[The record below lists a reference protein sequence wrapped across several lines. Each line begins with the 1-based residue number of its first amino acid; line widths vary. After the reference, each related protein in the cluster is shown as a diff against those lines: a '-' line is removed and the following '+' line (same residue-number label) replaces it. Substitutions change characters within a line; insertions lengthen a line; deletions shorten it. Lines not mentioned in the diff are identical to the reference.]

1 MQIGRF
7 RIGMRT
13 FKSALAVFICIL
25 IFQIFDRGAPMIA
38 ALSAVFSLRQDLS
51 ATFTFG
57 RSRVI
62 GNFLGGLTAIAYV
75 LLQLLFHH
83 HFAVELVGLPILVAF
98 VIITSDGINNNA
110 GLISAVATL
119 LMITFTVPEGDSLIY
134 TFQRV
139 FDTFIGTVVAIGV
152 NSLIRPPKKEEVKEI
167 EEDLE
172 TLRQK
177 ESDLQLELQKVQQQ
191 ISEQNK

>member
-1 MQIGRF
+1 MQLGRF

-38 ALSAVFSLRQDLS
+38 ALSAVFSLRQDLT

-62 GNFLGGLTAIAYV
+62 GNFLGGLTAIVYV
-75 LLQLLFHH
+75 LLSILFHH
-83 HFAVELVGLPILVAF
+83 NFAVELIGLPILVAF

-119 LMITFTVPEGDSLIY
+119 LMITFTVPESDSLTY

-152 NSLIRPPKKEEVKEI
+152 NSLIRPPKKEEIAEL
-167 EEDLE
+167 EEDIDL
-172 TLRQK
+172 LRQK
-177 ESDLQLELQKVQQQ
+177 ERDLQAELTAIQQQ
-191 ISEQNK
+191 IKEQNK